1 MGEQD
6 EHGYHI
12 PQQIRDEE
20 RACAGAK
27 LAAIDI
33 GIERSPTEEQIARD
47 DVEQRHGG
55 ARQHVAEEGG
65 NPAEPFGRIEP
76 VGHAMQREATHAHV
90 VVDEDHEH
98 RQREAQQAD
107 GL

>member
-1 MGEQD
+1 MGELD

-12 PQQIRDEE
+12 PQQIGDEE

-47 DVEQRHGG
+47 DVEQGDCR
-55 ARQHVAEEGG
+55 ARQSLVFYMSRTAGPEIPVFLEEISICAE
-65 NPAEPFGRIEP
+65 NS
-76 VGHAMQREATHAHV
+76 
-90 VVDEDHEH
+90 
-98 RQREAQQAD
+98 
-107 GL
+107 